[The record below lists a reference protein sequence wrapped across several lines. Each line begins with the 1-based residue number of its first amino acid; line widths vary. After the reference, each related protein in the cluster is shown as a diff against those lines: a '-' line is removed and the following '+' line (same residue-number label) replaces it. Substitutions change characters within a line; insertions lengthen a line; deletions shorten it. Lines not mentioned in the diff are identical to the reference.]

1 MPRTRLT
8 PHATRYLACVL
19 AGVLVSA
26 TVHGRDEPDDRATDQ
41 MRADCRAEGEAGGLQ
56 GAELEAFVRDCV
68 ADLLSVE
75 IKHLDKR

>member
-1 MPRTRLT
+1 MPRTRFSAHVNRHLVC
-8 PHATRYLACVL
+8 LL
-19 AGVLVSA
+19 AGVLAA
-26 TVHGRDEPDDRATDQ
+26 TAAAAADAPDNRATDQ
-41 MRADCRAEGEAGGLQ
+41 MLADCHAEGEAGGLE